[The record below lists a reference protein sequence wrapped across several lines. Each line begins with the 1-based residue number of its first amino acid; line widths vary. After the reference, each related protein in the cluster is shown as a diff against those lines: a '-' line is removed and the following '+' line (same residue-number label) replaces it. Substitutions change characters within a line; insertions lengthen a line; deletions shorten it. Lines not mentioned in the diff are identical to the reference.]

1 MSLALALLA
10 SLSLTTAD
18 TTTPPRL
25 VRDDDVTVV
34 VTVDSARHEVRI
46 KAGPFFLPNMGAM
59 DHHAQMDMG
68 STHDT
73 PVYHFTWPVDGWL
86 RGFKTNVV
94 DVNGGQLP
102 KHVMHHMIGINFS
115 RRQLLYPAA
124 ERLFGAGTE
133 TADATIPATIGVPMQ
148 PGMDLGFYIAWH
160 NDTGKDM
167 ENVYLTLVLQYSPK
181 NLNPRPLDVMPL
193 YMDANLTVGASNMFD
208 VPPGRHEQSYEFTM
222 PISGRLIGYGGHM
235 HDYGTG
241 VRLEDVASGKVV
253 ARVATAHDKAGKVSG
268 VSRSLP
274 GIRGGGVK
282 LTAGKKYRLIGTYD
296 NLTGDTLINGGMA
309 HISGIFAPDQLKQ
322 WPAIDESD
330 PEFQK
335 DLASLELMG
344 PAAGGEHDHGGH
356 EHTEGSAPAAAP
368 EHNH

>member
-10 SLSLTTAD
+10 SLTLPPRD
-18 TTTPPRL
+18 TTPAAAAR
-25 VRDDDVTVV
+25 RDDAVAVTM
-34 VTVDSARHEVRI
+34 TVDSARHEVKI
-46 KAGPFFLPNMGAM
+46 TAGPFFLPNMGKM
-59 DHHAQMDMG
+59 DHHQMDMG
-68 STHDT
+68 TTHGT

-94 DVNGGQLP
+94 DAAGGQLP
-102 KHVMHHMIGINFS
+102 KHVMHHMIGVNFS

-133 TADATIPATIGVPMQ
+133 TADATIPATIGVPMK
-148 PGMDLGFYIAWH
+148 PGMDMGFYIAWH
-160 NDTGKDM
+160 NDTGADM

-208 VPPGRHEQSYEFTM
+208 VPPGKFEQSYEFTM
-222 PISGRLIGYGGHM
+222 PVSGRLIGYGGHL

-241 VRLEDVASGKVV
+241 VRLEDVANGKVI
-253 ARVATAHDKAGKVSG
+253 ARVEAERDKAGKVSG

-274 GIRGGGVK
+274 GIRGGGIK
-282 LTAGKKYRLIGTYD
+282 LVAGKKYRIVGMYH
-296 NLTGDTLINGGMA
+296 NRTGEKLVNGGMA
-309 HISGIFAPDQLKQ
+309 HISGIFVPDNLKQ
-322 WPAIDESD
+322 WPAIDEAD

-344 PAAGGEHDHGGH
+344 PDPGGEEHG
-356 EHTEGSAPAAAP
+356 EHNHGSAPAAPA
-368 EHNH
+368 HNH

>member
-1 MSLALALLA
+1 MLSALALL
-10 SLSLTTAD
+10 TALALPPRD
-18 TTTPPRL
+18 TTPAPAAR
-25 VRDDDVTVV
+25 RDDDVTVI
-34 VTVDSARHEVRI
+34 VTIDSARHEVKI

-73 PVYHFTWPVDGWL
+73 PVYHFTWPVEGWL

-94 DVNGGQLP
+94 DADGGQLP

-167 ENVYLTLVLQYSPK
+167 ENVYMTLVLQYSPR
-181 NLNPRPLDVMPL
+181 NLNPRPVDVMPL

-208 VPPGRHEQSYEFTM
+208 VPPGKYEQTYEFTM

-235 HDYGTG
+235 HDYGVG
-241 VRLEDVASGKVV
+241 VRLEDVASGKVIAKV
-253 ARVATAHDKAGKVSG
+253 QTQADKNGKVSG

-274 GIRGGGVK
+274 GVRGGGIK
-282 LTAGKKYRLIGTYD
+282 LTAGRKYRIVGTYN
-296 NLTGDTLINGGMA
+296 NLTSDRLINGGMA
-309 HISGIFAPDQLKQ
+309 HISGIFAPDDPKQ
-322 WPAIDESD
+322 WPGIDQSD

-344 PAAGGEHDHGGH
+344 PDAGGEHDHG
-356 EHTEGSAPAAAP
+356 EHDHGSGSAPA
-368 EHNH
+368 HNH